1 HRVAGHV
8 GHDPVRRSA
17 RLVADAREDHDH
29 GESGGRPRHQ
39 ADHPGAHLHAGGAD
53 HNAMSKRERNTKKPM
68 PRNQQ
73 RGIALI
79 TVLIAITITLVIS
92 NEFGTSTNVDIGAAA
107 NYRDQMRA
115 HFLAR
120 SAQNLAEL

>member
-1 HRVAGHV
+1 M
-8 GHDPVRRSA
+8 P
-17 RLVADAREDHDH
+17 
-29 GESGGRPRHQ
+29 
-39 ADHPGAHLHAGGAD
+39 
-53 HNAMSKRERNTKKPM
+53 KRERNKKKPRS
-68 PRNQQ
+68 RNEQ

-92 NEFGTSTNVDIGAAA
+92 NEFGTATNVDIGAAA

-120 SAQNLAEL
+120 SAQNLAELVIRIQQRLDNIKELRGQVQITDYADTL